1 MKIINSIKQAYCKN
15 LIKDNL
21 EYFFKECNVCTS
33 DERTPCINN
42 VELKEWGF
50 TACIDI
56 SGVCGYAAIESHHDY
71 LKQLF
76 KAIDINI
83 VNYKAIVTLEIVLT
97 DPGDIAYEPYILP
110 GTKLLL
116 GYDYK
121 GEPLVVDM
129 LKTPHVGVQG
139 LSNSGKSKMIEIALR
154 NLIGADIVLLNTFK
168 EDFKSVQAQRINGN
182 DNILEYLET
191 IIKEPKERE
200 KPLYVVIDEL
210 NSLNNDKKI
219 SNVILNLLGQARH
232 YNIYIIGIGPTLLKE
247 NCNYKHLFNVR
258 VTFRMIDRSAIAA
271 FLGCSIENT
280 DLKQREFILYSDSIY
295 RGKTYITNWNI
306 T

>member
-1 MKIINSIKQAYCKN
+1 MKVIDYIQKSYCKH
-15 LIKDNL
+15 LIRDNL
-21 EYFFKECNVCTS
+21 EYFFKECNLCTS
-33 DERTPCINN
+33 DERTPFIND

-50 TACIDI
+50 IASIDI
-56 SGVCGYAAIESHHDY
+56 SGVCGYIAIESQQDY

-76 KAIDINI
+76 KAIDIGI
-83 VNYKAIVTLEIVLT
+83 SSYKAIAKLEIVLT
-97 DPGDIAYEPYILP
+97 DPGDLLYKPYIINN
-110 GTKLLL
+110 TKLLL

-154 NLIGADIVLLNTFK
+154 NLIGADIILLNTFK
-168 EDFKSVQAQRINGN
+168 EDFKSVQAMRINGN

-232 YNIYIIGIGPTLLKE
+232 HNIYIIGIGPTLLKE
-247 NCNYKHLFNVR
+247 NCPYKHLFNVR
-258 VTFRMIDRSAIAA
+258 VTFRMIDKSTISA
-271 FLGCSIENT
+271 FLGCSIEDT
-280 DLKQREFILYSDSIY
+280 DLQQREFICYSDGIY
-295 RGKTYITNWNI
+295 RGKTYNTNCNN
-306 T
+306 